1 MPTIVSIL
9 FWREM
14 TCTYVSAIKHCFDSV
29 WKFSSG
35 RNSLFTSFL
44 YAFRCNELR
53 CLSCFTDSPAVVSQ
67 SSLLA
72 SAPGTPDL
80 LVNSLELKRTL
91 RKWSHDKEKVK
102 EDGIIGDCFLVDICF
117 SPSRSSQVNPNS
129 TRSIAWAL
137 EGFFA
142 SARVRRESSSDATG
156 HNKDVN
162 KDLTQTG
169 NRACNVFGTQGT
181 RSMPMLCWYVLKR

>member
-1 MPTIVSIL
+1 
-9 FWREM
+9 M

-35 RNSLFTSFL
+35 MNSLFTSFL

-102 EDGIIGDCFLVDICF
+102 EDGIIGDCFLVDIWF

-137 EGFFA
+137 KGF
-142 SARVRRESSSDATG
+142 SRP
-156 HNKDVN
+156 
-162 KDLTQTG
+162 
-169 NRACNVFGTQGT
+169 RACGRNLPPTPLVTIKT
-181 RSMPMLCWYVLKR
+181 WLKLEIARAMSLAPRVPVRCQCFVDMF

>member
-1 MPTIVSIL
+1 
-9 FWREM
+9 M

-129 TRSIAWAL
+129 TRP
-137 EGFFA
+137 
-142 SARVRRESSSDATG
+142 
-156 HNKDVN
+156 
-162 KDLTQTG
+162 
-169 NRACNVFGTQGT
+169 RACGGNLPPTPLVTIKMSIKT
-181 RSMPMLCWYVLKR
+181 WLKLEIARAMSLAPRVPVRCQCFVDMF

>member
-1 MPTIVSIL
+1 
-9 FWREM
+9 M
-14 TCTYVSAIKHCFDSV
+14 TCTYVSAIKHCFDIV

-35 RNSLFTSFL
+35 RKSLFTSFL

-80 LVNSLELKRTL
+80 LVNSLALKRTL

-102 EDGIIGDCFLVDICF
+102 EDGIIGDCFLVDIWF

-129 TRSIAWAL
+129 TRSIDWAL
-137 EGFFA
+137 EGFF
-142 SARVRRESSSDATG
+142 RVRARAAGSFLRRHWSQWRLDSNWKSRVQRLWHPGYPFDA
-156 HNKDVN
+156 NALLICFK
-162 KDLTQTG
+162 
-169 NRACNVFGTQGT
+169 A
-181 RSMPMLCWYVLKR
+181 LKYRN

>member
-1 MPTIVSIL
+1 
-9 FWREM
+9 M

-29 WKFSSG
+29 WKFWSG
-35 RNSLFTSFL
+35 RKSLFTSFL
-44 YAFRCNELR
+44 CAFRWNELR

-102 EDGIIGDCFLVDICF
+102 EDGIIGDCFLVDIWS
-117 SPSRSSQVNPNS
+117 SPSRSSQVEPQLHPFDS
-129 TRSIAWAL
+129 LGTR
-137 EGFFA
+137 GFF
-142 SARVRRESSSDATG
+142 RVRARAAGIFLRRHWSQWRLYSNWKSRVQCLRHPGYPFDA
-156 HNKDVN
+156 NALLICFK
-162 KDLTQTG
+162 
-169 NRACNVFGTQGT
+169 A
-181 RSMPMLCWYVLKR
+181 LKYRN

>member
-1 MPTIVSIL
+1 
-9 FWREM
+9 M

-44 YAFRCNELR
+44 YAFWCNELR

-102 EDGIIGDCFLVDICF
+102 EDGIIGDCFLVDIWF
-117 SPSRSSQVNPNS
+117 SPSRFSQVNPNS

-156 HNKDVN
+156 HNKDGN

-181 RSMPMLCWYVLKR
+181 RSMPMLCWYVLRR